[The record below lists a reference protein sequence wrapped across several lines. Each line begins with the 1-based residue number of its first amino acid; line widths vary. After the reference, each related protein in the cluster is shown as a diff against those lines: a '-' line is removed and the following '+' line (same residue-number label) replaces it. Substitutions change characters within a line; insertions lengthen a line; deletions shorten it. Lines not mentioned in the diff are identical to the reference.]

1 MVLTNTSLINKGI
14 GFDANNINRSL
25 LLLPWS
31 CYSLTP
37 DKKSIYPLPSFGT
50 TVNQAEQE
58 CFNSAGLLKTEV
70 SNNPSV
76 HNGAVR
82 TFWKAPQYG
91 YFDNSRLTKPQ
102 PDEYIREIYR
112 NQEEQQNFGIFG
124 DSTKYSKISELFT
137 TFSVDVLDKFEE
149 QFLLFSKSVYDF
161 DTNLEPK
168 SEDLKN
174 EETYENFQ
182 GLMRTMFK
190 TQNPDG
196 LTGSALVDKI
206 SDNQKNIIQKTIE
219 TFMDYQVVFK
229 YGNPSDFDKKLFY
242 SFSSDFIQ
250 DPYTWGGYFQN
261 SPGLLPTQGG
271 SITLAQSKN
280 QSPETWALLET
291 YVGFSEIPELQYTDN
306 GSYITDFFIDLDV
319 EFTDNNVKLFAP
331 IIKLYATQKL
341 KNSSL
346 DIDSFY
352 QLMGEYIQKGET
364 YLNLILDNTLTSV
377 RAKIGSVNIK
387 ASSTGVKFT
396 EYLGDVSRYDMWD
409 SFKSIN
415 DQWIAGADLRSKTI
429 FEDVLLLDRA
439 SRDIGQKIFV
449 DIFLLKD
456 LIRDMNHTTNMLGMI
471 NTIFEN
477 NNFRYWILPA
487 YANFYNIQDVSKNP
501 TPRPEGTLE
510 FANTLFGTHLN
521 VDYRETGAK
530 LVAMYNFKASEHLA
544 LNENADY
551 KYRDDAFDLRRASD
565 NPLIENQDGK
575 TNWDKSNKVVGFN
588 VDFGPQN
595 QQIFKQIDIGQT
607 QGQPTQESLEMLNQM
622 ANQNRNRSGA
632 SQSVSLYN
640 LYRNRSYKCSI
651 DMLGNAL
658 MQPMMYFNLRNI
670 PMFSGPYMIEK
681 VEHRISENGFDTT
694 IEGVRQPFYSIPS
707 IDSLLQA
714 LNTKILATIKER
726 IKEEKASES
735 LETLNNMIQQTADA
749 TNLVSG
755 SKPEVTTTQNCSSS
769 LDSAYTSYKVITAS
783 PTARNL
789 SLMLKNI
796 ITSVNKQTSI
806 TNQKVKYDLINFIFS
821 LFSLNTK
828 DGENFFTYNH
838 NYSNLLLN
846 QNYGGA
852 SEYFKKNYVCTSG
865 QKAYAVFEDVGKH
878 IDFVIAK
885 MYPKILVSTNLINQE
900 IGTTDY
906 VKYMAEFIV
915 DNWPS
920 STQVGTWAKL
930 TETVQKSYLNE
941 ISVALAFI
949 LNEQTPTT
957 T

>member
-1 MVLTNTSLINKGI
+1 
-14 GFDANNINRSL
+14 
-25 LLLPWS
+25 
-31 CYSLTP
+31 
-37 DKKSIYPLPSFGT
+37 
-50 TVNQAEQE
+50 
-58 CFNSAGLLKTEV
+58 
-70 SNNPSV
+70 
-76 HNGAVR
+76 
-82 TFWKAPQYG
+82 
-91 YFDNSRLTKPQ
+91 
-102 PDEYIREIYR
+102 
-112 NQEEQQNFGIFG
+112 
-124 DSTKYSKISELFT
+124 
-137 TFSVDVLDKFEE
+137 
-149 QFLLFSKSVYDF
+149 
-161 DTNLEPK
+161 
-168 SEDLKN
+168 
-174 EETYENFQ
+174 
-182 GLMRTMFK
+182 
-190 TQNPDG
+190 
-196 LTGSALVDKI
+196 
-206 SDNQKNIIQKTIE
+206 
-219 TFMDYQVVFK
+219 
-229 YGNPSDFDKKLFY
+229 
-242 SFSSDFIQ
+242 
-250 DPYTWGGYFQN
+250 
-261 SPGLLPTQGG
+261 
-271 SITLAQSKN
+271 
-280 QSPETWALLET
+280 
-291 YVGFSEIPELQYTDN
+291 
-306 GSYITDFFIDLDV
+306 
-319 EFTDNNVKLFAP
+319 
-331 IIKLYATQKL
+331 
-341 KNSSL
+341 
-346 DIDSFY
+346 
-352 QLMGEYIQKGET
+352 
-364 YLNLILDNTLTSV
+364 
-377 RAKIGSVNIK
+377 
-387 ASSTGVKFT
+387 
-396 EYLGDVSRYDMWD
+396 
-409 SFKSIN
+409 
-415 DQWIAGADLRSKTI
+415 
-429 FEDVLLLDRA
+429 
-439 SRDIGQKIFV
+439 
-449 DIFLLKD
+449 
-456 LIRDMNHTTNMLGMI
+456 
-471 NTIFEN
+471 
-477 NNFRYWILPA
+477 
-487 YANFYNIQDVSKNP
+487 
-501 TPRPEGTLE
+501 
-510 FANTLFGTHLN
+510 
-521 VDYRETGAK
+521 
-530 LVAMYNFKASEHLA
+530 
-544 LNENADY
+544 
-551 KYRDDAFDLRRASD
+551 
-565 NPLIENQDGK
+565 
-575 TNWDKSNKVVGFN
+575 
-588 VDFGPQN
+588 
-595 QQIFKQIDIGQT
+595 
-607 QGQPTQESLEMLNQM
+607 
-622 ANQNRNRSGA
+622 
-632 SQSVSLYN
+632 
-640 LYRNRSYKCSI
+640 
-651 DMLGNAL
+651 
-658 MQPMMYFNLRNI
+658 
-670 PMFSGPYMIEK
+670 MFSGPYMIEK

>member
-1 MVLTNTSLINKGI
+1 
-14 GFDANNINRSL
+14 
-25 LLLPWS
+25 
-31 CYSLTP
+31 
-37 DKKSIYPLPSFGT
+37 
-50 TVNQAEQE
+50 
-58 CFNSAGLLKTEV
+58 
-70 SNNPSV
+70 
-76 HNGAVR
+76 
-82 TFWKAPQYG
+82 
-91 YFDNSRLTKPQ
+91 
-102 PDEYIREIYR
+102 
-112 NQEEQQNFGIFG
+112 
-124 DSTKYSKISELFT
+124 
-137 TFSVDVLDKFEE
+137 
-149 QFLLFSKSVYDF
+149 
-161 DTNLEPK
+161 
-168 SEDLKN
+168 
-174 EETYENFQ
+174 
-182 GLMRTMFK
+182 
-190 TQNPDG
+190 
-196 LTGSALVDKI
+196 
-206 SDNQKNIIQKTIE
+206 
-219 TFMDYQVVFK
+219 
-229 YGNPSDFDKKLFY
+229 
-242 SFSSDFIQ
+242 
-250 DPYTWGGYFQN
+250 
-261 SPGLLPTQGG
+261 
-271 SITLAQSKN
+271 
-280 QSPETWALLET
+280 
-291 YVGFSEIPELQYTDN
+291 
-306 GSYITDFFIDLDV
+306 
-319 EFTDNNVKLFAP
+319 
-331 IIKLYATQKL
+331 
-341 KNSSL
+341 
-346 DIDSFY
+346 
-352 QLMGEYIQKGET
+352 
-364 YLNLILDNTLTSV
+364 
-377 RAKIGSVNIK
+377 
-387 ASSTGVKFT
+387 
-396 EYLGDVSRYDMWD
+396 
-409 SFKSIN
+409 
-415 DQWIAGADLRSKTI
+415 
-429 FEDVLLLDRA
+429 
-439 SRDIGQKIFV
+439 
-449 DIFLLKD
+449 
-456 LIRDMNHTTNMLGMI
+456 
-471 NTIFEN
+471 
-477 NNFRYWILPA
+477 
-487 YANFYNIQDVSKNP
+487 
-501 TPRPEGTLE
+501 LE